1 MKESDVRP
9 LIIYTPFWET
19 LKKKNM
25 STYTLIHKHNM
36 SSSTINRLRHNKPIS
51 TTTLNDLCN
60 FLNCQISDIV
70 EYVYD
75 ENN

>member
-75 ENN
+75 EEK

>member
-1 MKESDVRP
+1 M
-9 LIIYTPFWET
+9 IIYTPFWET